1 MRRPSLVPAHRA
13 GTTWLHRAG
22 PGAKLAVLAVT
33 AVVVVGLRTSG
44 PAGPWALLAG
54 GTVLLLALVG
64 HGWVR
69 TPASVV
75 TGMLRRLAL
84 PVLVL
89 AGYQA
94 LLRSPVA
101 GLEVLLDLTGLVL
114 LAGLVTVTTP
124 TDRMLDTV
132 AGLVQPLRRVPALR
146 PHLHPDRVALTFAL
160 ALRSVDVLW
169 DVAAQARDAARARG
183 RERDVRALVTPTVV
197 RAVAHA
203 RATGDALA
211 ARGLVD

>member
-1 MRRPSLVPAHRA
+1 MRRPSLVPPHRD

-22 PGAKLAVLAVT
+22 PGPKLLGVAVAALVVVLLRTTGPLGDAALIPG
-33 AVVVVGLRTSG
+33 AVVLG
-44 PAGPWALLAG
+44 
-54 GTVLLLALVG
+54 LALVG
-64 HGWVR
+64 HVHVR
-69 TPASVV
+69 TPAPVV
-75 TGMLRRLAL
+75 LGLLRRLAVPL
-84 PVLVL
+84 LVL

-94 LLRSPVA
+94 ISRGPVQ
-101 GLEVLLDLTGLVL
+101 GLEVLLDLSGLML

-124 TDRMLDTV
+124 MDRMLDTV
-132 AGLVQPLRRVPALR
+132 AAAVGPLRRVPGLR
-146 PHLHPDRVALTFAL
+146 DHLHPDRVALTFAL

-169 DVAAQARDAARARG
+169 DVALQARDAARARG
-183 RERDVRALVTPTVV
+183 RGRDVRALVTPTVV

>member
-1 MRRPSLVPAHRA
+1 MRRPSLVPCYRP
-13 GTTWLHRAG
+13 GTTLLHRAG
-22 PGAKLAVLAVT
+22 AGTGLLVLAVV
-33 AVVVVGLRTSG
+33 AVLVVGARSTG
-44 PAGPWALLAG
+44 PAGTWALLVG
-54 GTVLLLALVG
+54 GSALGLALLGHRWVG
-64 HGWVR
+64 
-69 TPASVV
+69 TPTGVLG
-75 TGMLRRLAL
+75 GMLRRLAL
-84 PVLVL
+84 PLLVL

-94 LLRSPVA
+94 VVRGPVQ
-101 GLEVLLDLTGLVL
+101 GVEVLLDLTGMVL

-132 AGLVQPLRRVPALR
+132 AGAVAPLRAVPGLR
-146 PHLHPDRVALTFAL
+146 PHLHLDRVALTLAL

-183 RERDVRALVTPTVV
+183 RGRDVRALVTPTVV

>member
-1 MRRPSLVPAHRA
+1 MRRPSLVPAHRP
-13 GTTWLHRAG
+13 GRSLLHRTPA
-22 PGAKLAVLAVT
+22 GAKLAVLALL
-33 AVVVVGLRTSG
+33 AVVVVGTRSSG
-44 PAGPWALLAG
+44 PAGAWALLVG
-54 GTVLLLALVG
+54 GGLLLTAVAGHVRVG
-64 HGWVR
+64 
-69 TPASVV
+69 TPRHVV
-75 TGMLRRLAL
+75 LGTLRRLAL

-89 AGYQA
+89 AAYQG
-94 LLRSPVA
+94 LVRGPVA
-101 GLEVLLDLTGLVL
+101 GAEVLLDLTGMVL
-114 LAGLVTVTTP
+114 AAGLVTVTTP

-132 AGLVQPLRRVPALR
+132 AGLVRPLRAVPALR
-146 PHLHPDRVALTFAL
+146 PHLHPDRVALTFTL

-183 RERDVRALVTPTVV
+183 RGRDVRSLVTPTVV

>member
-1 MRRPSLVPAHRA
+1 MRRPSLVPAHRP
-13 GTTWLHRAG
+13 GTTWLHRVG
-22 PGAKLAVLAVT
+22 PGPKLAVLGLAAVLVV
-33 AVVVVGLRTSG
+33 AVRTSG
-44 PAGPWALLAG
+44 PAGTWALLVG
-54 GTVLLLALVG
+54 GAVLVAALLGHARVG
-64 HGWVR
+64 
-69 TPASVV
+69 TPAAVL
-75 TGMLRRLAL
+75 TGTLRRLAL

-89 AGYQA
+89 AVYQGLVRGPA
-94 LLRSPVA
+94 A
-101 GLEVLLDLTGLVL
+101 GAEVLLDLTGLVL

-132 AGLVQPLRRVPALR
+132 AGLVSPLRRVPRLR
-146 PHLHPDRVALTFAL
+146 EHLHPDRVALTFTL

-183 RERDVRALVTPTVV
+183 RGRDVRALVTPTVV

>member
-1 MRRPSLVPAHRA
+1 MRRPSLVPPHRA
-13 GTTWLHRAG
+13 GTTVLHRA
-22 PGAKLAVLAVT
+22 PAGAKLAVLAVL
-33 AVVVVGLRTSG
+33 AVLVVALRTWG
-44 PAGPWALLAG
+44 PAGSWALLVG
-54 GTVLLLALVG
+54 GGVLVLALAGHVRVG
-64 HGWVR
+64 
-69 TPASVV
+69 TPRPVV
-75 TGMLRRLAL
+75 LGMLRRLWL
-84 PVLVL
+84 PLLVL
-89 AGYQA
+89 AAYQG
-94 LLRSPVA
+94 LVRSPVA
-101 GLEVLLDLTGLVL
+101 GGEVLLDLTGLVL

-132 AGLVQPLRRVPALR
+132 AGLVAPLRRVPRLR
-146 PHLHPDRVALTFAL
+146 DHLHPDRVALTFTL

-183 RERDVRALVTPTVV
+183 RGRDVRALVTPTVV

>member
-1 MRRPSLVPAHRA
+1 MRRPSLVPSYRP
-13 GTTWLHRAG
+13 GTTVLHRLGAG
-22 PGAKLAVLAVT
+22 ACLLLLAVVAVG
-33 AVVVVGLRTSG
+33 VVGLRTTG
-44 PAGPWALLAG
+44 TAGAAALLVG
-54 GTVLLLALVG
+54 GVALAAALVG
-64 HGWVR
+64 HAYVR
-69 TPASVV
+69 TPLAVLA
-75 TGMLRRLAL
+75 GMLRRLWL
-84 PVLVL
+84 PLLVL

-94 LLRSPVA
+94 LVRGPA
-101 GLEVLLDLTGLVL
+101 QGAEVVLDLTALVL
-114 LAGLVTVTTP
+114 LAGLVSVTTP

-132 AGLVQPLRRVPALR
+132 AGLVAPLRAVPRLR
-146 PHLHPDRVALTFAL
+146 RHLHPDRVALTVAL

-183 RERDVRALVTPTVV
+183 RGRDVRALVTPTVV